1 MKITYKLKLASTLF
15 PAIYLVLIWLYVI
28 SLNYGGNLPI
38 AIWQMAALGALIS
51 FTTAYSIVMF
61 IIELLKTL
69 KSN

>member
-1 MKITYKLKLASTLF
+1 MKISNKLKLAGALF

-28 SLNYGGNLPI
+28 SFNNGGNLPI

-51 FTTAYSIVMF
+51 YTTAYSIVTF
-61 IIELLKTL
+61 VVDLLKSL